1 MTYFIASILFGVF
14 LILCFES
21 VVTFR
26 NYKYISS
33 LKKIIKPY
41 KITVVPFFLSDSAS
55 ISGEWQEFG
64 KVRIDIGSNIITP
77 ARLYFTINPI
87 PQNIRKGPRFLM
99 IRIYK
104 EIPFYFRIAWEN
116 KNNELHLYITK
127 ERKDGRKW
135 SYEWQGE
142 IMLDTWKNIKNGDS
156 VPSDIKSFW
165 DRNKDT
171 IMWFIENVCCANAIW
186 ASEDSQGKFI
196 STGINEF
203 KVLGKKPNR
212 QLITEPMKFGEYVE
226 TKLVE
231 DILSKLSEIK

>member
-1 MTYFIASILFGVF
+1 MRYFVASILFTVL

-26 NYKYISS
+26 NYKYISP
-33 LKKIIKPY
+33 LKKIVKPH
-41 KITVVPFFLSDSAS
+41 KITVVPFFLIDSAS
-55 ISGEWQEFG
+55 ISGEWQGFG
-64 KVRIDIGSNIITP
+64 KVRIDVGSDIINP
-77 ARLYFTINPI
+77 ARLYLTINPI

-99 IRIYK
+99 IRVYK

-116 KNNELHLYITK
+116 KDDGLHLYITR
-127 ERKDGRKW
+127 ERKNGRKW
-135 SYEWQGE
+135 SCEWQGE
-142 IMLDTWKNIKNGDS
+142 IMLDTWGNITNSDS
-156 VPSDIKSFW
+156 LPSDIKFFW

-186 ASEDSQGKFI
+186 ASEDSQGTFM

-203 KVLGKKPNR
+203 KVLGKQSNGR
-212 QLITEPMKFGEYVE
+212 LITEPMKFGEYVD

-231 DILSKLSEIK
+231 DILAKLSGIR